1 MSLST
6 DAQSVVDIYLNYDC
20 DLSLQ
25 NIFERLIG
33 VLSKIA
39 QGRHLVM
46 LGATSQ
52 QEKMLRAKGK
62 CFTLCNLYC
71 FVVLCSRLV
80 QLLHCNI
87 LYYGKGHHS
96 YEALNKLAGVAYSD
110 DHYHMML
117 CQLITS
123 AWDRFSV

>member
-62 CFTLCNLYC
+62 CFTLC
-71 FVVLCSRLV
+71 SRLV
-80 QLLHCNI
+80 QLLHCTI
-87 LYYGKGHHS
+87 FYGKGHHS
-96 YEALNKLAGVAYSD
+96 YEALYKLAGVSCSD
-110 DHYHMML
+110 DHYHKML
-117 CQLITS
+117 CQLG
-123 AWDRFSV
+123 